1 MSEQPVPAQPSDR
14 AEPSDPVE
22 PPDAAGPSDT
32 TGPSDAAVPSGP
44 AQDPEPAPEHRR
56 THPITPLIS
65 GWKVIAGILAVLTV
79 QNIAALV
86 ENFTLTRA
94 LIGLGV
100 LAVVVLGTIAI
111 SFLSWRATTFALT
124 GDGVAKHSGLISR
137 TRQFAPR
144 SRIESVSVERP
155 LLARL
160 LGLAKVRIE
169 VAGGSESHLDIAY
182 VRSEEAERLRR
193 GILQVAAGGGAPARD
208 GGTGTAT
215 VPGEDPAPVE
225 DATTGEGRGPEDPS
239 AADHDADA
247 ADSRREGESAPSRR
261 DAEPAPSRRDAEP
274 APTRRETLREVL
286 HDGVT
291 EGELIAEIPT
301 ERLVRS
307 LLRDPEFLIG
317 AAVTVLGVGA
327 AVVAGVIADGFSPA
341 LLVALL
347 PALIALPRFVFGR
360 VEAGWGFV
368 SRLTDSGL
376 RMRRGLANT
385 RTDNI
390 ASGRI
395 QRLELRRPLLWRGPG
410 WTAVQVTVA
419 GIEDT
424 EDGAESVLPVGT
436 REEVART
443 LGHLSPPL
451 GSEDDL
457 ALLERFLTRP
467 AREIEGYHPPSPVQW
482 IARRTEVTVTLP
494 GAVLHRSGVLAKR
507 VQIIPRDRIQELRL
521 ADGPLNKRLG
531 LLDLHVAVGGH
542 TVTLGG
548 LARPGACALQAVLA
562 RDAARRRRYTER
574 ASWPTPV
581 LAGTGTPEQIR

>member
-1 MSEQPVPAQPSDR
+1 MSEQPA
-14 AEPSDPVE
+14 PVE
-22 PPDAAGPSDT
+22 PPDAPRPSDS
-32 TGPSDAAVPSGP
+32 GDA
-44 AQDPEPAPEHRR
+44 PEQAPEHRR

-86 ENFTLTRA
+86 ENFTLSRA

-144 SRIESVSVERP
+144 ARIESVSVERP

-193 GILQVAAGGGAPARD
+193 GILQVAAGGGASARD
-208 GGTGTAT
+208 GRTSTAT
-215 VPGEDPAPVE
+215 VPGEDRASAE
-225 DATTGEGRGPEDPS
+225 DATVREGRGTDGRS
-239 AADHDADA
+239 AT
-247 ADSRREGESAPSRR
+247 GR
-261 DAEPAPSRRDAEP
+261 DAEAAPTRGDAEP
-274 APTRRETLREVL
+274 APTRRDTLREIL

-327 AVVAGVIADGFSPA
+327 AIVAGAIADGFSPA
-341 LLVALL
+341 LLVGLL

-395 QRLELRRPLLWRGPG
+395 QRLDLRRPLLWRGPG

-424 EDGAESVLPVGT
+424 EGGAESVLPVGT

-443 LGHLSPPL
+443 LGHLAPPL

-494 GAVLHRSGVLAKR
+494 GAVLHRSGILAKR